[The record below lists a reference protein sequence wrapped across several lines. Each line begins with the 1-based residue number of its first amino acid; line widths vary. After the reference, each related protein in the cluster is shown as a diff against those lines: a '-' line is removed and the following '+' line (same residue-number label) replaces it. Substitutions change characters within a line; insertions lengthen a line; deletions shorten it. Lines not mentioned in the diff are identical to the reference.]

1 MPRTEAFFPFR
12 LCVVAATTFLI
23 APFATAGVAGAS
35 SGTANS
41 AGGGP
46 GCSET
51 SAPVVVSSDVLR
63 NQLTTVQQTANPPS
77 KTVINTT
84 GVVVLNVV
92 VDCDG
97 KVIGNT
103 VVSGSGAMASAAT
116 AAVNSWTYKPYL
128 VDGAPVKMQAN
139 VTMTFGKGK

>member
-12 LCVVAATTFLI
+12 LCVVAAASFLI
-23 APFATAGVAGAS
+23 APIAGVAS
-35 SGTANS
+35 SGAMNN
-41 AGGGP
+41 AGSP

-51 SAPVVVSSDVLR
+51 SAPVVVSSDVMR
-63 NQLTTVQQTANPPS
+63 DQLTSVQQTANPPS
-77 KTVINTT
+77 KAVINTT
-84 GVVVLNVV
+84 GVVVLSVV

-103 VVSGSGAMASAAT
+103 VVSGAGAMANAAT
-116 AAVNSWTYKPYL
+116 TAVNGWTYKPYL
-128 VDGAPVKMQAN
+128 VNGAPVKMQSN